1 MKQKEILMAYI
12 NNTRD
17 YLQKDIRELQQ
28 RLRLRSDCD
37 AIDCLELALAKERLI
52 AFEEYVEHTM
62 AILKLS
68 VPEPMT
74 YVSIDVDYAK
84 HRIKQERNKG
94 KE

>member
-1 MKQKEILMAYI
+1 MKQKEIFMAYI

-17 YLQKDIRELQQ
+17 RLQEDVRQLQQ
-28 RLRLRSDCD
+28 RLRYRECD
-37 AIDCLELALAKERLI
+37 AVDCLELALAQERLYS
-52 AFEEYVEHTM
+52 FEEFARSSM

-74 YVSIDVDYAK
+74 YVSIDTNYAK
-84 HRIKQERNKG
+84 YRVEKERNKG